1 MEGMHPKDWFAAL
14 AMQALIAKRNDLT
27 ASLLSELSY
36 DIADKMTVAKIV
48 SDEERKK
55 IQKQLKRKQPEKA
68 ND

>member
-27 ASLLSELSY
+27 VSQLSELSY
-36 DIADKMTVAKIV
+36 DIAVEMTVAKV
-48 SDEERKK
+48 LSDEERKK